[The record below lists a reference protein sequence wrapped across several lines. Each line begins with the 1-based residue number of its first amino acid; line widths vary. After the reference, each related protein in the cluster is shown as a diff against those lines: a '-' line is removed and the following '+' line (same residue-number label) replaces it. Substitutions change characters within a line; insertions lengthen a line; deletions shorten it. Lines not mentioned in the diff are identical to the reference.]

1 MTQTDSI
8 AIHLPADSISVDSAT
23 TIAPVIADTVA
34 APHRPV
40 PDPASAPVQTPPPV
54 ATPVATPT
62 QSTTSPSTP
71 PTQSVAAKP
80 APVQSSATPSA
91 ASPTPSGTTAFP
103 GFRAPLKPV
112 VADSIKAA
120 NDSLKAKTKTFGM
133 VLDAPEVPK
142 VQESNSHN
150 MGMSFILGGLFLLF
164 CILGL
169 RFRNNSKYITS
180 LLHNLVE
187 VRVRSNVFDETV
199 RETSFIVLLN
209 LLWSCSAGIVLCALL
224 AYTMPTDPASSFGIQ
239 ALVTKPALCTAVCM
253 GLMILYTCGMA
264 LAYLTV
270 GTVFYDA
277 VHAKMWLKGFSASQG
292 ILAIVF
298 FPLAL
303 LLLYC
308 PQWWQ
313 ELLWTALGTFLIA
326 KFVFIWKGFRIFFTQ
341 FSSWVLFL
349 YYLCSLEIVPLILT
363 YWAACQLCSLL

>member
-8 AIHLPADSISVDSAT
+8 VTRLPADSIRVDTAV
-23 TIAPVIADTVA
+23 APVSHSSADTVA
-34 APHRPV
+34 THH
-40 PDPASAPVQTPPPV
+40 TPIPKPTAPPV
-54 ATPVATPT
+54 ATPNQSTIHPATTPTHTTNPATAPAQTTAAAASVTHLATGNATLSGFRGPLLPVAQDSLNVATD
-62 QSTTSPSTP
+62 SL
-71 PTQSVAAKP
+71 AAK
-80 APVQSSATPSA
+80 V
-91 ASPTPSGTTAFP
+91 
-103 GFRAPLKPV
+103 
-112 VADSIKAA
+112 
-120 NDSLKAKTKTFGM
+120 KTFGM
-133 VLDAPEVPK
+133 VLDAPEVPE
-142 VQESNSHN
+142 VRPSNSHN
-150 MGMSFILGGLFLLF
+150 MGMSFILAGLFLLF

-169 RFRNNSKYITS
+169 RFRNNSKYIS
-180 LLHNLVE
+180 ALLHNLVE
-187 VRVRSNVFDETV
+187 VRERSNVFDETV

-224 AYTMPTDPASSFGIQ
+224 NYTLPTDPASSFGIQ
-239 ALVTKPALCTAVCM
+239 ALTTKPALCTAICM
-253 GLMILYTCGMA
+253 GLMVLYTCGMA

-292 ILAIVF
+292 LLAIVF

>member
-8 AIHLPADSISVDSAT
+8 VTRLPADSISVDTAV
-23 TIAPVIADTVA
+23 APVSHSADTVV
-34 APHRPV
+34 APYAPTPKPTASPV
-40 PDPASAPVQTPPPV
+40 PPPV
-54 ATPVATPT
+54 ASPAAPPVASPAVPPAAPPVATHFPGDN
-62 QSTTSPSTP
+62 
-71 PTQSVAAKP
+71 
-80 APVQSSATPSA
+80 ATL
-91 ASPTPSGTTAFP
+91 P
-103 GFRAPLKPV
+103 GFRGPLLPL
-112 VADSIKAA
+112 AQ
-120 NDSLKAKTKTFGM
+120 DSLNVATDSLAAKVKTFGM
-133 VLDAPEVPK
+133 VLDAPEVPEIK
-142 VQESNSHN
+142 PSNSHN
-150 MGMSFILGGLFLLF
+150 MGMSFILAGLFLLF

-169 RFRNNSKYITS
+169 RFRNNSKYITA

-187 VRVRSNVFDETV
+187 VRERSNVFDETV
-199 RETSFIVLLN
+199 RETSFIVLIN

-224 AYTMPTDPASSFGIQ
+224 NYTIPTDPASSFGIQ

-253 GLMILYTCGMA
+253 GLMVLYTCGMA

-292 ILAIVF
+292 LLAIVF

>member
-8 AIHLPADSISVDSAT
+8 AIHLPADSISVDSA
-23 TIAPVIADTVA
+23 APIVPVSADTVA
-34 APHRPV
+34 APHT
-40 PDPASAPVQTPPPV
+40 PAPV
-54 ATPVATPT
+54 ATPAQTTQPAATPLATPT
-62 QSTTSPSTP
+62 QSAT
-71 PTQSVAAKP
+71 VI
-80 APVQSSATPSA
+80 VQSSVPKPTPTQTAPSA
-91 ASPTPSGTTAFP
+91 ASHLLSGNTAYP
-103 GFRAPLKPV
+103 GFRIPLRPLPP
-112 VADSIKAA
+112 DSVKAI
-120 NDSLKAKTKTFGM
+120 NDSLKAKVKTFGM
-133 VLDAPEVPK
+133 VLDAPEVPEVK
-142 VQESNSHN
+142 PSNSHN

-239 ALVTKPALCTAVCM
+239 ALSTKPALCTAVCM

-270 GTVFYDA
+270 GSVFYDA
-277 VHAKMWLKGFSASQG
+277 VHAKMWVKGFSASQG